1 MASITRSRARPSITR
16 RSLADHIVESGGPW
30 RERAEC
36 RQAQLLRLSDPDD
49 EVILTG
55 PLDVNLSLYADHEL
69 RSMKGQTTIVHQP
82 ISSHDIFIP
91 VGSTWRWGMDK
102 VGGVGGNLGSSA
114 WIRPGRPTLE
124 PPLLA
129 AADLP
134 CDYAVRAIDDTGEFF
149 PSPCDP
155 CEGGPIR
162 VPPVD
167 CGPAV
172 DVLPARGGCVRPR
185 YFNGMFITREDL
197 EAEQRY
203 MRLKLRMHNRAAGT
217 GVVWGLN
224 VALRGE
230 RVVVGPGYG
239 VDCCGNDLT
248 VTCDYSVSAAT
259 LLRDPAVCGSDRR
272 CYALLLEYVECPEDP
287 RPVHAD
293 GCEPQRAGCELSRI
307 RETTRLRLVP
317 PIATP
322 QTPLARFLQAVEDLR
337 PAAQAE
343 PAPIPVAGTGTV
355 PAPVSV
361 AVPFTFLTTLGTTV
375 ELQPDRTQVE
385 TGSLGPITAPSGLVS
400 LRIRPHSVDH
410 GLTGTV
416 RRDDGTVVAALSA
429 TGAAWTAPFGQ
440 AAQLTYVID
449 WSTMSPQVLRG
460 QTNIRLDPKLG
471 DVVIGDIRDMT
482 QDRLYTNWPEDHGLN
497 PGDEVFVGPPDGQQV
512 STSVIDVNGTTVVLK
527 RPPGIQIGL
536 RDPVFYRLPSRLGIA
551 ISPTRILM
559 EQAPPTI
566 PCCGAGCCDDHRRLG
581 PAERLQA
588 LLAALVYGRIVQR
601 NTMLATEAQGPATL
615 AALRALLGVPA
626 QRLPEF
632 EQAVAAL
639 YRAWCTAA
647 LYPGPQHCDPDGV
660 VIGCAHVQAGALCE
674 VDPLDGRRW
683 VVHQPL
689 LDHWA
694 GAFGLDPLDRRIGDL
709 FRRLCCL
716 SHLPGFGQLID
727 RGLPDDD
734 AQPSPSLTHF
744 LVGPMARAAAA
755 TPGVGAAPTATL
767 DALARV
773 TELDTTGIA
782 TVVED
787 LLCGRARISGSTLRE
802 PTRVRAFVAEAF
814 ADLPTREQP
823 RQTIREVARDVA
835 RVALAAVPVRAA
847 VGADNPLTQVLAGA
861 DVRTLDHVL
870 AIPREVVAE
879 LGVAVAA
886 PEQIDEGIARAEG
899 LGRRVAEVVAE
910 SLRAIED
917 PQITQP
923 EQLRDE
929 AVVKRLAEEIGKRL
943 EADGVELD
951 REALA
956 KALLERKE

>member
-1 MASITRSRARPSITR
+1 MASITRSRARPSISR
-16 RSLADHIVESGGPW
+16 RSLADHVVEAAGPW
-30 RERAEC
+30 RERPEC

-49 EVILTG
+49 EVILAG

-69 RSMKGQTTIVHQP
+69 RSPKGQTTVAHQP
-82 ISSHDIFIP
+82 IMSHDIFIP
-91 VGSTWRWGMDK
+91 AGSTWHWGMGR
-102 VGGVGGNLGSSA
+102 VSGIGGNLGSSA
-114 WIRPGRPTLE
+114 WIRPSRPTLE

-134 CDYAVRAIDDTGEFF
+134 CDYAVRAIADTGEFF

-162 VPPVD
+162 VPPGD

-217 GVVWGLN
+217 GVVWGLD

-230 RVVVGPGYG
+230 HVVVGPGYG
-239 VDCCGNDLT
+239 VDCCGNDLA
-248 VTCDYSVSAAT
+248 VTCDYSVHAAT

-287 RPVHAD
+287 RPVHGD

-322 QTPLARFLQAVEDLR
+322 QTPLARFLEQVEDLR
-337 PAAQAE
+337 PGAE
-343 PAPIPVAGTGTV
+343 PEPATIPVAGTGTV
-355 PAPVSV
+355 PAPESV

-375 ELQPDRTQVE
+375 ELQPHRTQVV
-385 TGSLGPITAPSGLVS
+385 TGSLGPITAPSGLISFRV
-400 LRIRPHSVDH
+400 RPHSVDD
-410 GLTGTV
+410 GLTGMV
-416 RRDDGTVVAALSA
+416 RRDDGTAVAALSA

-440 AAQLTYVID
+440 AAPLTYVVD
-449 WSTMSPQVLRG
+449 WSTTGPQALRG
-460 QTNIRLDPKLG
+460 QTTIRLDQKLG
-471 DVVIGDIRDMT
+471 DIIDGVVRDTT
-482 QDRLYTNWPEDHGLN
+482 QDKLYTAWPEDHGLN
-497 PGDEVFVGPPDGQQV
+497 PGDEVFVGLPDGDHV
-512 STSVIDVNGTTVVLK
+512 STTVEEVQDTTVVLK
-527 RPPGIQIGL
+527 RPPNFQVAPGD
-536 RDPVFYRLPSRLGIA
+536 RVFYRLPSRLGIA
-551 ISPTRILM
+551 IRPTEILM
-559 EQAPPTI
+559 EQVPPEI
-566 PCCGAGCCDDHRRLG
+566 PCCGAGCCDDHRRLA
-581 PAERLQA
+581 PTERLQA
-588 LLAALVYGRIVQR
+588 LLAALLYGRIVQR
-601 NTMLATEAQGPATL
+601 NTMLATEARGPATL

-626 QRLPEF
+626 RRLPEF

-647 LYPGPQHCDPDGV
+647 LYPGPQRCDPDGV
-660 VIGCAHVQAGALCE
+660 VIGCARVQAGALCE
-674 VDPLDGRRW
+674 IDPLDGRRW

-716 SHLPGFGQLID
+716 SHLPGFGQLVD
-727 RGLPDDD
+727 RGLPDD
-734 AQPSPSLTHF
+734 AAEPSPSLTHF
-744 LVGPMARAAAA
+744 VAGPMAAALP
-755 TPGVGAAPTATL
+755 TPVLAAAPTATL

-782 TVVED
+782 TVVEE
-787 LLCGRARISGSTLRE
+787 LLCGRARVSGSALRE
-802 PTRVRAFVAEAF
+802 PARLRAFVAEAF
-814 ADLPTREQP
+814 ADLPAREQP
-823 RQTIREVARDVA
+823 RRTIREVARDVA
-835 RVALAAVPVRAA
+835 RVTLAAVPVRAA
-847 VGADNPLTQVLAGA
+847 VGKDNPLTQVLAGI
-861 DVRTLDHVL
+861 DVRALDHLL

-879 LGVAVAA
+879 LAVAVAA
-886 PEQIDEGIARAEG
+886 PEQIDEGIGRAEG
-899 LGRRVAEVVAE
+899 LGRRVAAVVAE
-910 SLRAIED
+910 SLRAVD
-917 PQITQP
+917 YPQITRP

-929 AVVKRLAEEIGKRL
+929 AVVRRLTEEIGKRL
-943 EADGVELD
+943 EADDIELD